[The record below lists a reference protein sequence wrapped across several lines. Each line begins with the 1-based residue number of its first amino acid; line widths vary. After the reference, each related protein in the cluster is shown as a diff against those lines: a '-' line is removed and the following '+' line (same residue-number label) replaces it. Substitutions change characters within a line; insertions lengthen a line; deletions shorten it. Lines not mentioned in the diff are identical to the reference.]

1 MSRWT
6 DLTDVNAR
14 AAFAVY
20 FGKVDRALAALPR
33 AEADEIKRELEQHA
47 LDAVSDAGDAHVA
60 LAQLGD
66 PDDFLSDL
74 VADKLRARAGRTFS
88 PADVASALV
97 RSASSGLA
105 GLALST
111 FVGIGYVTAALA
123 ILMGVT
129 KLFDPDGAG
138 VYRLADGRIFIGF
151 GETLGGADI
160 MGIWFSPLAIVA
172 GALLYFAL
180 TWAFG
185 RATLRKR
192 KVAKKDD

>member
-6 DLTDVNAR
+6 ELTDANAR
-14 AAFAVY
+14 AAFAAY
-20 FGKVDRALAALPR
+20 FAKVDRALAALPR
-33 AEADEIKRELEQHA
+33 VEAEEIKRELEQHA
-47 LDAVSDAGDAHVA
+47 LDAISEAGDAQTA

-74 VADKLRARAGRTFS
+74 VADKLRQRAARTFS
-88 PADVASALV
+88 PADVASALA
-97 RSASSGLA
+97 RNAGAGLA
-105 GLALST
+105 GLAVST
-111 FVGIGYVTAALA
+111 LVGIGYVIAALA

-129 KLFDPDGAG
+129 KIFDPDGAG
-138 VYRLADGRIFIGF
+138 VYRLPDGRVFIGF

-160 MGIWFSPLAIVA
+160 MGMWFSPLAIAA

-185 RATLRKR
+185 RATWRKR
-192 KVAKKDD
+192 EVAQKR

>member
-6 DLTDVNAR
+6 ELTDANAR
-14 AAFAVY
+14 AAFAAY
-20 FGKVDRALAALPR
+20 FAKVDRALAALPR
-33 AEADEIKRELEQHA
+33 AEADEVKRELEQHA
-47 LDAVSDAGDAHVA
+47 LDAVSEAGDAQTA

-66 PDDFLSDL
+66 PDDFLADL
-74 VADKLRARAGRTFS
+74 VADKLRVRAARTFS
-88 PADVASALV
+88 PADVASALA
-97 RSASSGLA
+97 RSAGAGLA

-111 FVGIGYVTAALA
+111 LVGVGYVVAALA

-160 MGIWFSPLAIVA
+160 MGIWFSPLAIAA
-172 GALLYFAL
+172 GASLYLAL

-185 RATLRKR
+185 RAALRKR
-192 KVAKKDD
+192 EVAPKQ